1 MTATM
6 LPVRAE
12 KFGEN
17 HWTGLQ
23 AMTEDRRDE
32 LMKHTI
38 IYNDFSIY
46 SNLSSVDNSNTE
58 YFSSIANQGMMV
70 CVDYA
75 TTYYLS

>member
-1 MTATM
+1 MT
-6 LPVRAE
+6 
-12 KFGEN
+12 K
-17 HWTGLQ
+17 
-23 AMTEDRRDE
+23 DRRDE
-32 LMKHTI
+32 LMKRTI
-38 IYNDFSIY
+38 IYNDDFSTY